1 MSYSVNKLTTVADC
15 DSVLEIAAKEKAD
28 LEFRKT
34 SLQRRQQS
42 YSERSVAL
50 EADLAAV
57 TAELG
62 SVTTI
67 LGNLPAGDTK
77 DDMEKR
83 KRKLEYRKFTLEDRS
98 KDFGAIALLEKEM
111 EVAQVQKQID
121 EIDAFVSAVTT
132 HKATL

>member
-15 DSVLEIAAKEKAD
+15 DSVLEIASKEKAD

-42 YSERSVAL
+42 YSDRSVAL

-57 TAELG
+57 TAELS

-67 LGNLPAGDTK
+67 IGNLPAGDTK

-111 EVAQVQKQID
+111 EVAMVQKEID
-121 EIDAFVSAVTT
+121 EVDAFTTAVTT